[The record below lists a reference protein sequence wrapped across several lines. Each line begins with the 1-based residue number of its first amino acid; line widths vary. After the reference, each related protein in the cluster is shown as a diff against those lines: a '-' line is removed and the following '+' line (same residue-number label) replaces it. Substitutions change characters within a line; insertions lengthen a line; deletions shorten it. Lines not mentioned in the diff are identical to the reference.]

1 MRRSSGEALE
11 AGKHVFCEKPLA
23 LTQEELDGVVRAA
36 SDAPGTLAVGF
47 NRRFAPLLRRLR
59 EHVAQGGGPVA
70 AVYRV
75 SAGALPDDHWT
86 HDLVQ
91 GGGRMLGEGCHFVD
105 SLAFV
110 AGSPVA
116 SVYAAGYGAPS
127 RPLQAR
133 DNVSV
138 TLTFENGSVGTL
150 LYVADGSPRLAKER
164 VEAFSGTRSAVLDDY
179 VALELLGPDGRESVR
194 GKGQDKG
201 HAAEIAAF
209 VDGVTSGIAPVP
221 LEEVANVSAATL
233 AIVESLRT
241 GRPVAVGAEPR

>member
-1 MRRSSGEALE
+1 M
-11 AGKHVFCEKPLA
+11 
-23 LTQEELDGVVRAA
+23 
-36 SDAPGTLAVGF
+36 
-47 NRRFAPLLRRLR
+47 
-59 EHVAQGGGPVA
+59 AQGGGPVA

-75 SAGALPDDHWT
+75 SAGELPDDHWM
-86 HDLVQ
+86 HDLEQ

-164 VEAFSGTRSAVLDDY
+164 VEAFCGNAVGRAGRLPSRSSCSG
-179 VALELLGPDGRESVR
+179 
-194 GKGQDKG
+194 
-201 HAAEIAAF
+201 
-209 VDGVTSGIAPVP
+209 
-221 LEEVANVSAATL
+221 
-233 AIVESLRT
+233 RT
-241 GRPVAVGAEPR
+241 GGNR